1 MTQLTD
7 TKEIIL
13 ALKKVK
19 EEKNLSLDKIIALM
33 EEQDNTAVV
42 SKSTLSRVFSEGS
55 ENESTNFR
63 FETTLKPICNA
74 LLNIESD
81 EENDTVDVLAYK
93 NLLRYKHE
101 LLTDY
106 ERQNKQLKDEIETIK
121 NKERSKYAEKLEKE
135 TKHFNDSLS
144 FMSKQIQLKDQRID
158 TLLDSNAKLLDDNHK
173 LLLQLLKCPY
183 HKEEM

>member
-1 MTQLTD
+1 MTHLTD

-121 NKERSKYAEKLEKE
+121 NKERSKYAEKLENE

-144 FMSKQIQLKDQRID
+144 FMSKQIQLKDERID
-158 TLLDSNAKLLDDNHK
+158 MLLKTTTELMQTNNKLLA
-173 LLLQLLKCPY
+173 QLMDCPLRKC
-183 HKEEM
+183 E